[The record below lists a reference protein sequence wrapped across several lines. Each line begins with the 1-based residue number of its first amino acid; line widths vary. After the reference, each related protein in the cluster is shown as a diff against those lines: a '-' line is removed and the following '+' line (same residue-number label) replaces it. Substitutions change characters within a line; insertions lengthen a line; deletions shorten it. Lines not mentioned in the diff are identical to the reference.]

1 MCGIV
6 GFINKDSKEVKTP
19 IIQGMMDKIYHR
31 GPDSCGHFADDT
43 VALGFRRLS
52 IIDLEGGM
60 QPIYNEDKSLVIIF
74 NGEIYNF
81 QEIKHDLITKGHIF
95 STHTDTEVIL
105 HGYEEYGKSI
115 LDKLRGMFAFVI
127 YNINTKEVFGAR
139 DIFGIKP
146 FYYGTINDTFF
157 FGSEIKS
164 FLPHPSF
171 KKELNKTALKPYLT
185 FQYNPLEETFFK
197 GIFKLPP
204 GSYFTLKNGEFKNTK
219 YYDFEF
225 NVKDDSFENT
235 TKKIDELLRE
245 SVNYHKISDV
255 PVGSFLSSGIDSSYI
270 TSILRPDKT
279 FTVGF
284 ENKAFNEIDSA
295 TSLSSMLNIE
305 NVNTLVSPEDFFDNL
320 KDIEYYSDEAHANLS
335 AVPLYFLS
343 KLTKEYV
350 TVILSGEGADEL
362 FGGYY
367 PYLST
372 QKDLNYQKIPYFL
385 RYTLG
390 KMAVPFLKGT
400 KKNFIIR
407 NSFKAEEYY
416 IGQAKIFEDYDV
428 NNFLQPNFQS
438 SLTSKEIT
446 APYFEKVK
454 DKDELTKK
462 LYLDMVMWLPNDI
475 LLKADKMTMAHS
487 IELRVPFLDKVMFE
501 YASSI
506 KNAYKINTET
516 TKLALRKASYDCL
529 PKEWSERE
537 KIGFPVP
544 FSKWIQEKKYYD
556 IVLDTFRKEYVGEIF
571 DQDKIISLLE
581 EHYQNT
587 VNNGRKIYTIFAFIK
602 WYEAY
607 FI

>member
-6 GFINKDSKEVKTP
+6 GFINKDNPDFKAATIEA
-19 IIQGMMDKIYHR
+19 MMDKIYHR
-31 GPDSCGHFADDT
+31 GPDSCGHFTDDT
-43 VALGFRRLS
+43 IALGFRRLS

-74 NGEIYNF
+74 NGEIYNY
-81 QEIKHDLITKGHIF
+81 QEIREDLLKKGHIF
-95 STHTDTEVIL
+95 STNSDTDVII
-105 HGYEEYGKSI
+105 HGYEEYGTAI
-115 LDKLRGMFAFVI
+115 VDKLRGMYSFVI
-127 YNINTKEVFGAR
+127 YNTKTKEAFGAR

-185 FQYNPLEETFFK
+185 FQYNPLKETFFK
-197 GIFKLPP
+197 GIFKLEP
-204 GSYFTLKNGEFKNTK
+204 GSYFTMKDGKFETVK
-219 YYDFEF
+219 YYDFKF
-225 NVKDDSFENT
+225 CVKDDSFENT

-245 SVNYHKISDV
+245 SVKYHRISDV
-255 PVGSFLSSGIDSSYI
+255 KVGSFLSSGIDSSYI
-270 TSILRPDKT
+270 TSILHPDKT

-284 ENKAFNEIDSA
+284 ENKAFDETDSA
-295 TSLSSMLNIE
+295 KALSKMLNIE
-305 NVNTLVSPEDFFDNL
+305 NINTVVSPDEFFDNL
-320 KDIEYYSDEAHANLS
+320 KEIQYYSDEAHANLS

-343 KLTKEYV
+343 KLTREHV

-367 PYLST
+367 PYLNT
-372 QKDLNYQKIPYFL
+372 QKDLNYQKIPYFI
-385 RYTLG
+385 RYPLA

-428 NNFLQPNFQS
+428 NGYLTPDFQS
-438 SLTSKEIT
+438 SLTTKEIT

-487 IELRVPFLDKVMFE
+487 LELRVPFLDKEVFK
-501 YASSI
+501 YAASI

-516 TKLALRKASYDCL
+516 TKIALRKASYDCL

-544 FSKWIQEKKYYD
+544 FSKWIQEEKYYN
-556 IVLDTFRKEYVGEIF
+556 IVLDTFKKDYVGTIF
-571 DQDKIISLLE
+571 DQNKIINLLD
-581 EHYQNT
+581 EHYKNIA
-587 VNNGRKIYTIFAFIK
+587 NNGRKIYTIFAFIK

-607 FI
+607 FV